1 MKIYFVFLPIFI
13 IFVPKYSVNMT
24 HSKTIAS
31 IMAAVACLLVLGSCQ
46 KASVRRQAGDKDE
59 EHGLVV
65 AQELS
70 NSRVQAIEED
80 ATGQLWIATFRGL
93 NRYDGHEYHQY
104 FCTEDSLG
112 LPDNNVQGL
121 LCDRQGQLWV
131 ATVNGVCRYTNK
143 DCFERIPMQTGNR
156 NARKLLMNS
165 KGRIFVYNGTEV
177 LIYDELHNI
186 FLPRINRTMVGQ
198 AWGDFFIDAADNILI
213 AGPENLLVY
222 DGNTFKLLS
231 EVRHAEGAG
240 FYYFEMLTNGLLLSS
255 GNGTLLVF
263 DTKSRQIVPL
273 DEDVRRRLLDHGS
286 VVQAACLLEN
296 NTILLSTSKN
306 GLFEMNLLT
315 KTLRGQGDAGFT
327 VPVPDAYVTK
337 IFQDSRK
344 NVWLGTYDKG
354 LFADYYYKE
363 KFGGNDSYLNRV
375 IQNSSVMAVAM
386 DKQQN
391 LWISTMS
398 KGVFV
403 YHCDSQKAEEVVIE
417 GLPAGELGNTINHIF
432 CDRDGELWL
441 SSSNIVMKCR
451 YDGHRLSILGQWPV
465 PMAMDIEQTDDGTVW
480 VASSTTYIFGFHPG
494 SSEPEAKQAFNVD
507 YTFIPSLL
515 KLSDGQLLIS
525 AFYQNITR
533 MNPQTGK
540 LTQMEIPSM
549 QKCIR
554 RSVYIPTDMHQ
565 DKHGNVWI
573 GTVSNGLLR
582 YNPKTNEMTR
592 IPGLSCSDV
601 ASIEE
606 GHQGNLWISTMKGLN
621 RLDVKTGRITSLYK
635 ADGLAGDEFT
645 DRASCQLPN
654 GSLVFGGTDGI
665 TMFDPANIDTLTTIP
680 LRFSDLKIHNRLVRP
695 QKGGPI
701 EMVLDSCR
709 EIRLEHSE
717 NSISISFT
725 ALDFGEYER
734 VHYYYKLDGFDN
746 EWIDAGSSHSASYA
760 NLPSGHYTFRVR
772 TTDSANDES
781 VSDERTIRVVVAS
794 PPAWSWWAWLIY
806 LVLGGLLAGYLYQ
819 NARRVVKAHRAAR
832 QAQMEK
838 EQEKR
843 VNAMN
848 MSFFANIAHEF
859 RTPLTMIAGPVG
871 QLAKSASLDGEERNL
886 LSIAQRSIQR
896 MFKLVNQLM
905 DFNKLENDTLRLSV
919 EQIDVVEAMN
929 NICDT
934 FEFNMREKGL
944 TLFRH
949 GMEDKLMAWTD
960 GDKLE
965 KIVSNLL
972 SNALKFTPRGGHID
986 VTLDTSPTLPR
997 GEKTSTTPSK
1007 GEKTSL
1013 STRPSPLLQEGSGEV
1028 IKISIADTGKGIPEE
1043 QKENI
1048 FKRYYQLDNQTKA
1061 IVNWGT
1067 GIGLYYSRRLAEL
1080 HHGSLTAGNRED
1092 GTGAVFTLIYPMTEQ
1107 AYTEQERKP
1116 LYEETGKLGDN
1127 TNSTMSYVLDSTRS
1141 ALPLGLSK
1149 NSLNTDDD
1157 NRPTILIVD
1166 DDTEIINY
1174 MRILFSQDYRLI
1186 TCLDAETALEEM
1198 RAEEPNIVLSDV
1210 AMPGKDGYELCQE
1223 IKQDIQLRH
1232 IPVILVTAKITAEN
1246 QVEGLNVGADA
1257 YVTKPFEPAVLSAL
1271 IQSQL
1276 KNRERV
1282 RKLLTKATTMEDES
1296 VEEALS
1302 EQDKHFMEELYKLM
1316 EEELSNSELDVTR
1329 ITKMLYISRTKL
1341 YYKIKGLTGETPS
1354 SFFRTYKLNRA
1365 AELLKSGKYTVA
1377 EIADKTGFSTQSHFS
1392 VVFKKQ
1398 FGVTPTE
1405 YKG

>member
-1 MKIYFVFLPIFI
+1 
-13 IFVPKYSVNMT
+13 MT
-24 HSKTIAS
+24 TKTIITA
-31 IMAAVACLLVLGSCQ
+31 IAVLMCMPALLACQQEDRPDSN
-46 KASVRRQAGDKDE
+46 RDKDE

-70 NSRVQAIEED
+70 NSRVQCIEED

-104 FCTEDSLG
+104 FCTEDTLG
-112 LPDNNVQGL
+112 IPDNNVQGL
-121 LCDRQGQLWV
+121 LCDKQGQLWV
-131 ATVNGVCRYTNK
+131 ATVNGVCRYTKQDN
-143 DCFERIPMQTGNR
+143 FERIPMQTSNR
-156 NARKLLMNS
+156 NARKLLMDS
-165 KGRIFVYNGTEV
+165 KGRVMVYNGGEV
-177 LIYDELHNI
+177 LIYDENHHI
-186 FLPRINRTMVGQ
+186 FLPRISRQLTNQ
-198 AWGDFFIDAADNILI
+198 SWGDCFINATDDILLVGPENILI
-213 AGPENLLVY
+213 YG
-222 DGNTFKLLS
+222 GNDFKQRIEMNHPKGS
-231 EVRHAEGAG
+231 G
-240 FYYFEMLTNGLLLSS
+240 FYYFAMLENGLLLSS
-255 GNGTLLVF
+255 GNGTLMLF
-263 DTKSRQIVPL
+263 DTKARQEVPL
-273 DEDVRRRLLDHGS
+273 STEMQTRLLANGS
-286 VVQAACLLEN
+286 AVQAACLLEN
-296 NTILLSTSKN
+296 NTILLNTSKN
-306 GLFEMNLLT
+306 GLFELNLLAH
-315 KTLRGQGDAGFT
+315 TLYGEGDAGIT
-327 VPVPDAYVTK
+327 IPVPDAYVTQ

-344 NVWLGTYDKG
+344 NIWLGTYDKG

-363 KFGGNDSYLNRV
+363 KFGGSDNYLNRV
-375 IQNSSVMAVAM
+375 IGNSSVFAVAM
-386 DKQQN
+386 DKQDN
-391 LWISTMS
+391 LWISTLL

-403 YHCDSQKAEEVVIE
+403 YHSATQKAEQIMIE
-417 GLPAGELGNTINHIF
+417 GLPAGETKNAVNHIF
-432 CDRDGELWL
+432 CDRDGLLWL
-441 SSSNIVMKCR
+441 STANFVMKCR
-451 YDGHRLSILGQWPV
+451 YDGTRLHILGQWPV
-465 PMAMDIEQTDDGTVW
+465 PMAMDFEQTDDGTIW
-480 VASSTTYIFGFHPG
+480 VSTASTYILGFHPD
-494 SSEPEAKQAFNVD
+494 SNEPEPKQAFNVD

-515 KLSDGQLLIS
+515 KLKNGQMLIS
-525 AFYQNITR
+525 AFYQNILQ
-533 MNPQTGK
+533 MDAKTGK
-540 LTQMEIPSM
+540 LTQLEIPDM
-549 QKCIR
+549 QRCIR
-554 RSVYIPTDMHQ
+554 RSVYIPTDMHE
-565 DKHGNVWI
+565 DSNGNVWI

-582 YNPKTNEMTR
+582 YSPKTKTMTR
-592 IPGLSCSDV
+592 IGGLSCSDV

-621 RLDVKTGRITSLYK
+621 RLDTKTGRITSLYK

-665 TMFDPANIDTLTTIP
+665 TMFNPADIDTLRDMP
-680 LRFSDLKIHNRLVRP
+680 LKFSDLKIHNQLVRP
-695 QKGGPI
+695 AEGGPI
-701 EMVLDSCR
+701 EAMLDSCQ
-709 EIRLEHSE
+709 EIRLRHDQ
-717 NSISISFT
+717 NSFSISFT

-734 VHYYYKLDGFDN
+734 VHYYYKLDGFDS
-746 EWIDAGSSHSASYA
+746 EWIDAGNSHTASYA

-772 TTDSANDES
+772 TTDSASDEAG
-781 VSDERTIRVVVAS
+781 SDERTVKVVVA
-794 PPAWSWWAWLIY
+794 PAPAFSWWAWLIY
-806 LVLGGLLAGYLYQ
+806 LVLGGLLATYLYH
-819 NARRVVKAHRAAR
+819 NARRLVRARRAAR

-871 QLAKSASLDGEERNL
+871 QLAKSGSLYGEERSL

-919 EQIDVVEAMN
+919 EQLDVVKAMN
-929 NICDT
+929 DILDT
-934 FEFNMREKGL
+934 FEFNAKEKGI
-944 TLFRH
+944 TIHRY
-949 GMEDKLMAWTD
+949 GMEDKLQVWTD

-972 SNALKFTPRGGHID
+972 SNALKFTPRDGHID
-986 VTLDTSPTLPR
+986 VSLDTADDTV
-997 GEKTSTTPSK
+997 KVT
-1007 GEKTSL
+1007 
-1013 STRPSPLLQEGSGEV
+1013 V
-1028 IKISIADTGKGIPEE
+1028 ADTGKGIPEE
-1043 QKENI
+1043 QQENI

-1080 HHGSLTAGNRED
+1080 HHGSLTAGNRKE

-1107 AYTEQERKP
+1107 AYTAEERRP
-1116 LYEETGKLGDN
+1116 LEGDGVADYRIIDMPVSPQ
-1127 TNSTMSYVLDSTRS
+1127 TNRQPQQSE
-1141 ALPLGLSK
+1141 
-1149 NSLNTDDD
+1149 DD
-1157 NRPTILIVD
+1157 RPTILVVD

-1174 MRILFSQDYRLI
+1174 MRLLFSQDYRLI
-1186 TCLDAETALEEM
+1186 TCLDADTALEEM

-1210 AMPGKDGYELCQE
+1210 MMPGKDGYELCQE
-1223 IKQDIQLRH
+1223 IKQDIQLSH

-1282 RKLLTKATTMEDES
+1282 RKLLTNATTTEEEG
-1296 VEEALS
+1296 VENALS

-1354 SFFRTYKLNRA
+1354 NFFRTYKLNRA
-1365 AELLKSGKYTVA
+1365 AELLKSGRYTIA

-1398 FGVTPTE
+1398 FGVTPSD

>member
-1 MKIYFVFLPIFI
+1 
-13 IFVPKYSVNMT
+13 MT
-24 HSKTIAS
+24 TKTIITA
-31 IMAAVACLLVLGSCQ
+31 IAVLMCMPALLACQQEDRPDSN
-46 KASVRRQAGDKDE
+46 RDKDE

-70 NSRVQAIEED
+70 NSRVQCIEED

-104 FCTEDSLG
+104 FCTEDTLG
-112 LPDNNVQGL
+112 IPDNNVQGL
-121 LCDRQGQLWV
+121 LCDKQGQLWV
-131 ATVNGVCRYTNK
+131 ATVNGVCRYTKQDN
-143 DCFERIPMQTGNR
+143 FERIPMQTSNR
-156 NARKLLMNS
+156 NARKLLMDS
-165 KGRIFVYNGTEV
+165 KGRVMVYNGGEV
-177 LIYDELHNI
+177 LIYDENHHI
-186 FLPRINRTMVGQ
+186 FLPRISRQLTNQ
-198 AWGDFFIDAADNILI
+198 SWGDCFINATDDILLVGPENILI
-213 AGPENLLVY
+213 YG
-222 DGNTFKLLS
+222 GNDFKQRIEMNHPKGS
-231 EVRHAEGAG
+231 G
-240 FYYFEMLTNGLLLSS
+240 FYYFAMLENGLLLSS
-255 GNGTLLVF
+255 GNGTLMLF
-263 DTKSRQIVPL
+263 DTKARQEVPL
-273 DEDVRRRLLDHGS
+273 STEMQTRLLANGS
-286 VVQAACLLEN
+286 AVQAACLLEN
-296 NTILLSTSKN
+296 NTILLNTSKN
-306 GLFEMNLLT
+306 GLFELNLLAH
-315 KTLRGQGDAGFT
+315 TLYGEGDAGIT
-327 VPVPDAYVTK
+327 IPVPDAYVTQ

-344 NVWLGTYDKG
+344 NIWLGTYDKG

-363 KFGGNDSYLNRV
+363 KFGGSDNYLNRV
-375 IQNSSVMAVAM
+375 IGNSSVFAVAM
-386 DKQQN
+386 DKQDN
-391 LWISTMS
+391 LWISTLL

-403 YHCDSQKAEEVVIE
+403 YHSATQKAEQIMIE
-417 GLPAGELGNTINHIF
+417 GLPAGETKNAVNHIF
-432 CDRDGELWL
+432 CDRDGLLWL
-441 SSSNIVMKCR
+441 STANFVMKCR
-451 YDGHRLSILGQWPV
+451 YDGTRLHILGQWPV
-465 PMAMDIEQTDDGTVW
+465 PMAMDFEQTDDGTIW
-480 VASSTTYIFGFHPG
+480 VSTASTYILGFHPD
-494 SSEPEAKQAFNVD
+494 SNEPEPKQAFNVD

-515 KLSDGQLLIS
+515 KLKNGQMLIS
-525 AFYQNITR
+525 AFYQNILQ
-533 MNPQTGK
+533 MDAKTGK
-540 LTQMEIPSM
+540 LTQLEIPDM
-549 QKCIR
+549 QRCIR
-554 RSVYIPTDMHQ
+554 RSVYIPTDMHE
-565 DKHGNVWI
+565 DSNGNVWI

-582 YNPKTNEMTR
+582 YSPKTKTMTR
-592 IPGLSCSDV
+592 IGGLSCSDV

-621 RLDVKTGRITSLYK
+621 RLDTKTGRITSLYK

-665 TMFDPANIDTLTTIP
+665 TMFNPADIDTLRDMP
-680 LRFSDLKIHNRLVRP
+680 LKFSDLKIHNQLVRP
-695 QKGGPI
+695 AEGGPI
-701 EMVLDSCR
+701 EAMLDSCQ
-709 EIRLEHSE
+709 EIRLRHDQ
-717 NSISISFT
+717 NSFSISFT

-734 VHYYYKLDGFDN
+734 VHYYYKLDGFDS
-746 EWIDAGSSHSASYA
+746 EWIDAGNSHTASYA

-772 TTDSANDES
+772 TTDSASDEAG
-781 VSDERTIRVVVAS
+781 SDERTVKVVVA
-794 PPAWSWWAWLIY
+794 PAPAFSWWAWLIY
-806 LVLGGLLAGYLYQ
+806 LVLGGLLATYLYH
-819 NARRVVKAHRAAR
+819 NARRLVRARRAAR

-871 QLAKSASLDGEERNL
+871 QLAKSGSLDGEERSL

-919 EQIDVVEAMN
+919 EQLDVVKAMN
-929 NICDT
+929 DILDT
-934 FEFNMREKGL
+934 FEFNAKEKGI
-944 TLFRH
+944 TIHRY
-949 GMEDKLMAWTD
+949 GMEDKLQVWTD

-972 SNALKFTPRGGHID
+972 SNALKFTPRDGHID
-986 VTLDTSPTLPR
+986 VSLDTADDTV
-997 GEKTSTTPSK
+997 KVT
-1007 GEKTSL
+1007 
-1013 STRPSPLLQEGSGEV
+1013 V
-1028 IKISIADTGKGIPEE
+1028 ADTGKGIPEE
-1043 QKENI
+1043 QQENI

-1080 HHGSLTAGNRED
+1080 HHGSLTAGNRKE

-1107 AYTEQERKP
+1107 AYTAEERRP
-1116 LYEETGKLGDN
+1116 LEGDGVADYRIIDMPVSPQ
-1127 TNSTMSYVLDSTRS
+1127 TNRQPQQSE
-1141 ALPLGLSK
+1141 
-1149 NSLNTDDD
+1149 DD
-1157 NRPTILIVD
+1157 RPTILVVD

-1174 MRILFSQDYRLI
+1174 MRLLFSQDYRLI
-1186 TCLDAETALEEM
+1186 TCLDADTALEEM

-1210 AMPGKDGYELCQE
+1210 MMPGKDGYELCQE
-1223 IKQDIQLRH
+1223 IKQDIQLSH

-1282 RKLLTKATTMEDES
+1282 RKLLTNATTTEEEG
-1296 VEEALS
+1296 VENALS

-1354 SFFRTYKLNRA
+1354 NFFRTYKLNRA
-1365 AELLKSGKYTVA
+1365 AELLKSGRYTIA

-1398 FGVTPTE
+1398 FGVTPSD

>member
-1 MKIYFVFLPIFI
+1 MAGLMVAGGL
-13 IFVPKYSVNMT
+13 
-24 HSKTIAS
+24 AS
-31 IMAAVACLLVLGSCQ
+31 CH
-46 KASVRRQAGDKDE
+46 KAETLQQRDKDE

-70 NSRVQAIEED
+70 NSRVQCIEED
-80 ATGQLWIATFRGL
+80 ASGQLWIGTFRGL

-104 FCTEDSLG
+104 FCADDSTG

-121 LCDRQGQLWV
+121 LCDKQGRLWV
-131 ATVNGVCRYTNK
+131 ATVNGVCQYTKK
-143 DCFERIPMQTGNR
+143 DCFKRVPMQTGNR
-156 NARKLLMNS
+156 NARKLLMDS
-165 KGRIFVYNGTEV
+165 KGRLMVYNGTEV
-177 LIYDELHNI
+177 LIYDELHEI
-186 FLPRINRTMVGQ
+186 FLPHISRQMTGQ
-198 AWGDFFIDAADNILI
+198 SWGDCFIDATDDILLV
-213 AGPENLLVY
+213 GPENLLVY
-222 DGNTFKLLS
+222 AGDTYKLRT
-231 EVRHAEGAG
+231 EMKHPEGAG
-240 FYYFEMLTNGLLLSS
+240 FYYFDMLENGLLISS
-255 GNGTLLVF
+255 GNGTLLLF
-263 DTKSRQIVPL
+263 DTKARQTVPL
-273 DEDVRRRLLDHGS
+273 NPEMEARLLAHGS

-306 GLFEMNLLT
+306 GMFEMNLLSQS
-315 KTLRGQGDAGFT
+315 LRGEGDAGFT
-327 VPVPDAYVTK
+327 VPVPDAYVTQ
-337 IFQDSRK
+337 IFEDSRK
-344 NVWLGTYDKG
+344 NIWLGTYDKG

-375 IQNSSVMAVAM
+375 IDHSSVMAVAV
-386 DKQQN
+386 DKQEN
-391 LWISTMS
+391 LWISTML

-403 YHCDSQKAEEVVIE
+403 YHTATQEAEQIVIE
-417 GLPAGELGNTINHIF
+417 GLPAGEQKNAINHIF
-432 CDRDGELWL
+432 CDRDGLLWL
-441 SSSNIVMKCR
+441 STSNIVMKCQ
-451 YDGHRLSILGQWPV
+451 YDGARLHILGQWPV
-465 PMAMDIEQTDDGTVW
+465 WMAMDFEQTDDGTVW
-480 VASSTTYIFGFHPG
+480 ASTSSTYVIGFHPG
-494 SSEPEAKQAFNVD
+494 SSESEAKQAFNVD
-507 YTFIPSLL
+507 YTFIPSLQ
-515 KLSDGQLLIS
+515 KLNDGQMLIA
-525 AFYQNITR
+525 AFYQNIVK

-540 LTQMEIPSM
+540 LTQLEIPDM

-554 RSVYIPTDMHQ
+554 RSVFIPTDMYQ
-565 DKHGNVWI
+565 DEEGDVWI

-582 YNPKTNEMTR
+582 YSPKTNTMTR
-592 IPGLSCSDV
+592 IAGLSCSDV
-601 ASIEE
+601 ASIEK

-621 RLDVKTGRITSLYK
+621 RLDIKTGRITSLYK
-635 ADGLAGDEFT
+635 ADGLAGDEFM

-665 TMFDPANIDTLTTIP
+665 TMFDPADIDTLRKIP
-680 LRFSDLKIHNRLVRP
+680 LRFCHLKIHNQLVRP
-695 QKGGPI
+695 TDDGPI
-701 EMVLDSCR
+701 DAMLDSCR
-709 EIRLEHSE
+709 QIRLNHDQ
-717 NSISISFT
+717 NSFSISFT

-734 VHYYYKLDGFDN
+734 VHYYYKLDGFDS
-746 EWIDAGSSHSASYA
+746 EWIDAGNNHAASYA
-760 NLPSGHYTFRVR
+760 NLPSGTYTFRVR
-772 TTDSANDES
+772 TTDSANDEVS
-781 VSDERTIRVVVAS
+781 SDERSISVKVERA
-794 PPAWSWWAWLIY
+794 PAYSWWAWLIY
-806 LVLGGLLAGYLYQ
+806 LTLGAMLAGYLYQ
-819 NARRVVKAHRAAR
+819 NAKRVVKARRAAR

-871 QLAKSASLDGEERNL
+871 QLAKSSSLANEERSL

-919 EQIDVVEAMN
+919 EQIDVAKTMN
-929 NICDT
+929 DILDT
-934 FEFNMREKGL
+934 FEFNAKEKGL
-944 TLFRH
+944 TLNRF
-949 GMEDKLMAWTD
+949 GMTDELLAWTD

-972 SNALKFTPRGGHID
+972 SNALKFTPSGGYID
-986 VTLDTSPTLPR
+986 VTLD
-997 GEKTSTTPSK
+997 
-1007 GEKTSL
+1007 
-1013 STRPSPLLQEGSGEV
+1013 EV
-1028 IKISIADTGKGIPEE
+1028 DDKVKVTVADTGKGIPEE
-1043 QKENI
+1043 QLENV

-1061 IVNWGT
+1061 IKNWGT

-1080 HHGSLTAGNRED
+1080 HHGSLVAGNREN
-1092 GTGAVFTLIYPMTEQ
+1092 GTGAVFTLTYPMNEQ
-1107 AYTEQERKP
+1107 AYTEAERRP
-1116 LYEETGKLGDN
+1116 LEGDGVADYRIIDMP
-1127 TNSTMSYVLDSTRS
+1127 TPLNSQHST
-1141 ALPLGLSK
+1141 
-1149 NSLNTDDD
+1149 LNTQHSTLTSDDD
-1157 NRPTILIVD
+1157 RPTILVVD

-1174 MRILFSQDYRLI
+1174 MRLLFSQDYRLI
-1186 TCLDAETALEEM
+1186 TCLDADTALEEM

-1210 AMPGKDGYELCQE
+1210 MMPGKDGYELCQE
-1223 IKQDIQLRH
+1223 IKQDIQLSH

-1282 RKLLTKATTMEDES
+1282 RKLLTNATTT
-1296 VEEALS
+1296 EEEGVDNVLS

-1365 AELLKSGKYTVA
+1365 AELLKSGKYTVS
-1377 EIADKTGFSTQSHFS
+1377 EIADKCGFSTQSHFS

-1398 FGVTPTE
+1398 FGVTPSE

>member
-1 MKIYFVFLPIFI
+1 
-13 IFVPKYSVNMT
+13 MT
-24 HSKTIAS
+24 QNKTIVTIIGS
-31 IMAAVACLLVLGSCQ
+31 LVCLLAFYSCR
-46 KASVRRQAGDKDE
+46 KAEIQQQRDKDE

-65 AQELS
+65 ARELS
-70 NSRVQAIEED
+70 NSRVQCIEED

-93 NRYDGHEYHQY
+93 NRYDGHAYHQY
-104 FCTEDSLG
+104 FSTDDTLG

-121 LCDRQGQLWV
+121 LCDKQGRLWV
-131 ATVNGVCRYTNK
+131 ATVNGVCRYTRK
-143 DCFERIPMQTGNR
+143 DCFKRIPMQTGNR
-156 NARKLLMNS
+156 NARKLLMDS

-177 LIYDELHNI
+177 LIYDELHDI
-186 FLPRINRTMVGQ
+186 FLPRITRTMTGQ
-198 AWGDFFIDAADNILI
+198 SWGDFFIDASDDILLTEPERLLIYAGDN
-213 AGPENLLVY
+213 
-222 DGNTFKLLS
+222 FKL
-231 EVRHAEGAG
+231 RHELKQPEGVG
-240 FYYFEMLTNGLLLSS
+240 FYYFAMLKNGLLLSS
-255 GNGTLLVF
+255 GNGTLTLF
-263 DTKSRQIVPL
+263 DTKARQRMPL
-273 DEDVRRRLLDHGS
+273 SEEMEKRLLAHGS

-306 GLFEMNLLT
+306 GLFEMNLLAH
-315 KTLRGQGDAGFT
+315 TLRGEGDAGFT
-327 VPVPDAYVTK
+327 IPVPDAYVTQ

-344 NVWLGTYDKG
+344 NIWLGTYDKG

-375 IQNSSVMAVAM
+375 IENSSVMAVAV
-386 DKQQN
+386 DKQEN

-403 YHCDSQKAEEVVIE
+403 YHCDSQKAEQVVIE
-417 GLPAGELGNTINHIF
+417 GLPAGETKNAVNHIF
-432 CDRDGELWL
+432 CDRDGLLWL
-441 SSSNIVMKCR
+441 STANIVMKCR
-451 YDGHRLSILGQWPV
+451 YDGQRLSILGQWPV
-465 PMAMDIEQTDDGTVW
+465 PMAMDFEQTDDGTVW
-480 VASSTTYIFGFHPG
+480 AASSTTYIFGFRPDG
-494 SSEPEAKQAFNVD
+494 GEPIAKQAFNVD

-515 KLSDGQLLIS
+515 KQNDGQMLIS

-533 MNPQTGK
+533 MDPQTGK
-540 LTQMEIPSM
+540 LTQMDIPDM

-573 GTVSNGLLR
+573 GTVSNGLLH

-592 IPGLSCSDV
+592 IAGLSCSDV

-621 RLDVKTGRITSLYK
+621 RLDAKTGRITSLYK
-635 ADGLAGDEFT
+635 ADGLAGDEFM

-654 GSLVFGGTDGI
+654 GSLVFGGTDGV
-665 TMFDPANIDTLTTIP
+665 TMFDPADIDTLLQLP
-680 LRFSDLKIHNRLVRP
+680 LMFSDLKIHNQLIRP
-695 QKGGPI
+695 SAEGPI
-701 EMVLDSCR
+701 DAVLDSCR
-709 EIRLEHSE
+709 EVRLSHNE
-717 NSISISFT
+717 NSFGISFT

-734 VHYYYKLDGFDN
+734 VHYYYMLDGFDN
-746 EWIDAGSSHSASYA
+746 EWIDAGNDHWANYA
-760 NLPSGHYTFRVR
+760 NLPSGHYTLRVR
-772 TTDSANDES
+772 TADSA
-781 VSDERTIRVVVAS
+781 SDEAASEERTLNIVVEPA
-794 PPAWSWWAWLIY
+794 PAWSWWAWLIY
-806 LVLGGLLAGYLYQ
+806 LVLGGLLASYLYQ
-819 NARRVVKAHRAAR
+819 NGRRLVKARRAAR

-838 EQEKR
+838 EQEQR

-871 QLAKSASLDGEERNL
+871 QFAKSASLDTEERNL
-886 LSIAQRSIQR
+886 LSVAQRSIQR

-919 EQIDVVEAMN
+919 ENLDVVKAMN
-929 NICDT
+929 DICDT
-934 FEFNMREKGL
+934 FEFNAKEKGI
-944 TLFRH
+944 TISRF
-949 GMEDKLMAWTD
+949 GMEEGVLMAWTD

-972 SNALKFTPRGGHID
+972 SNALKFTPKGGHID
-986 VTLDTSPTLPR
+986 VSLDVADDKVKVT
-997 GEKTSTTPSK
+997 
-1007 GEKTSL
+1007 
-1013 STRPSPLLQEGSGEV
+1013 
-1028 IKISIADTGKGIPEE
+1028 IADTGKGIPEE

-1080 HHGSLTAGNRED
+1080 HHGSLTAGNRKE
-1092 GTGAVFTLIYPMTEQ
+1092 GTGAVFTFIYPMTEQ
-1107 AYTEQERKP
+1107 AYTEQERRP
-1116 LYEETGKLGDN
+1116 LEGDN
-1127 TNSTMSYVLDSTRS
+1127 VADFRIVDTTLTNSSLGSAKNSQLS
-1141 ALPLGLSK
+1141 AL
-1149 NSLNTDDD
+1149 NED
-1157 NRPTILIVD
+1157 NRPTILVVD

-1186 TCLDAETALEEM
+1186 TCLDADTALEEM
-1198 RAEEPNIVLSDV
+1198 RAEEPNLVLSDV
-1210 AMPGKDGYELCQE
+1210 AMPGKDGYELCHE
-1223 IKQDIQLRH
+1223 IKQDIQLSH

-1282 RKLLTKATTMEDES
+1282 RKLLTKATNSQLSTLNS
-1296 VEEALS
+1296 QLEEALS

-1365 AELLKSGKYTVA
+1365 AELLKSGKYTVS
-1377 EIADKTGFSTQSHFS
+1377 EIADMTGFSTQSHFS

-1398 FGVTPTE
+1398 FGVTPSE
-1405 YKG
+1405 FKN

>member
-1 MKIYFVFLPIFI
+1 MTLQKSVLLI
-13 IFVPKYSVNMT
+13 IVGF
-24 HSKTIAS
+24 
-31 IMAAVACLLVLGSCQ
+31 ACAGMMLSCQ
-46 KASVRRQAGDKDE
+46 QEDRPDGNLDKDE

-70 NSRVQAIEED
+70 NSRVQAIAED

-121 LCDRQGQLWV
+121 LCDKQGRLWV
-131 ATVNGVCRYTNK
+131 ATVNGVCRYTRR

-156 NARKLLMNS
+156 NARKLLMDS
-165 KGRIFVYNGTEV
+165 KGRVFVYNGMEV
-177 LIYDELHNI
+177 LMYDELHNI
-186 FLPRINRTMVGQ
+186 FLPRINRPMVGQ
-198 AWGDFFIDAADNILI
+198 AWGDFFIDSADDILLS
-213 AGPENLLVY
+213 GPENLLIY
-222 DGNTFKLLS
+222 SSDDFKQRMELKHP
-231 EVRHAEGAG
+231 ENMG
-240 FYYFEMLTNGLLLSS
+240 FYYFDMLENGLMLSS
-255 GNGTLLVF
+255 GNGTLMVF
-263 DTKSRQIVPL
+263 DTKARQIVPL
-273 DEDVRRRLLDHGS
+273 SAEMESRLLAHGS
-286 VVQAACLLEN
+286 VVQAACLLDN
-296 NTILLSTSKN
+296 NNILLSTSKN

-315 KTLRGQGDAGFT
+315 HRLCGQGDADFT
-327 VPVPDAYVTK
+327 LPVPDAYVTQ

-344 NVWLGTYDKG
+344 NIWLGTYDKG
-354 LFADYYYKE
+354 LFVDYYYKE
-363 KFGGNDSYLNRV
+363 KFGGSDNYLNRV
-375 IQNSSVMAVAM
+375 IENSSVLAVAV
-386 DKQQN
+386 DKQEN
-391 LWISTMS
+391 LWVSTLL
-398 KGVFV
+398 KGVYV
-403 YHCDSQKAEEVVIE
+403 YHTTTQKAEQITIE
-417 GLPAGELGNTINHIF
+417 GLPTGETKNAVNHIF
-432 CDRDGELWL
+432 CDRDGLLWL
-441 SSSNIVMKCR
+441 STSNIVMKCQ
-451 YDGHRLSILGQWPV
+451 YNGLRLNILGQWPV
-465 PMAMDIEQTDDGTVW
+465 PMAMDFEQTDDGTVW
-480 VASSTTYIFGFHPG
+480 VASSTTYIFGFRPG
-494 SSEPEAKQAFNVD
+494 SDAPDAKQAFNVD

-515 KLSDGQLLIS
+515 KLSDGQMLIS
-525 AFYQNITR
+525 AFYQNI
-533 MNPQTGK
+533 MQMDPQTGK
-540 LTQMEIPSM
+540 LTQLDIPDM
-549 QKCIR
+549 QQCIR

-565 DKHGNVWI
+565 DKNGDVWI

-582 YNPKTNEMTR
+582 YSPKTNTMTR
-592 IPGLSCSDV
+592 IAGLSCSDV

-606 GHQGNLWISTMKGLN
+606 GYQDNLWISTMKGLN
-621 RLDVKTGRITSLYK
+621 RLDTKTGRITSLYK
-635 ADGLAGDEFT
+635 ADGIGSDEFC

-665 TMFDPANIDTLTTIP
+665 TMFNPADIDTLRSIP
-680 LRFSDLKIHNRLVRP
+680 LRFSDLKIHNQLVRP
-695 QKGGPI
+695 ADGGPI
-701 EMVLDSCR
+701 EVMLDSCK
-709 EIRLEHSE
+709 EIRLSHNE
-717 NSISISFT
+717 NSFSISFT

-746 EWIDAGSSHSASYA
+746 DWIDAGSNHTASYA
-760 NLPSGHYTFRVR
+760 NLGSGHYTFRVR
-772 TTDSANDES
+772 TSDSASDEGN
-781 VSDERTIRVVVAS
+781 SDERSINVVVE
-794 PPAWSWWAWLIY
+794 PAPAYSWWAWLIY
-806 LVLGGLLAGYLYQ
+806 IALASALVWYLYQ
-819 NARRVVKAHRAAR
+819 NAKRLVKARRAAR

-871 QLAKSASLDGEERNL
+871 QLVRKGNLSDEDHNL

-919 EQIDVVEAMN
+919 EQIDVVKPMN
-929 NICDT
+929 DILDT
-934 FEFNMREKGL
+934 FEFNAKEKGV
-944 TLFRH
+944 TLNRF
-949 GMEDKLMAWTD
+949 GLEDSLMAWTD

-972 SNALKFTPRGGHID
+972 SNALKFTPGGGYID
-986 VTLDTSPTLPR
+986 VSLDVVEDKVKVT
-997 GEKTSTTPSK
+997 
-1007 GEKTSL
+1007 
-1013 STRPSPLLQEGSGEV
+1013 V
-1028 IKISIADTGKGIPEE
+1028 ADTGKGIPEE
-1043 QKENI
+1043 QLENI

-1061 IVNWGT
+1061 IKNWGT

-1080 HHGSLTAGNRED
+1080 HHGSLMAGNREE
-1092 GTGAVFTLIYPMTEQ
+1092 GTGAVFTLVYPMNEE
-1107 AYTEQERKP
+1107 AYTEAERRP
-1116 LYEETGKLGDN
+1116 LEGDGVADFRIISENTGTVPSVG
-1127 TNSTMSYVLDSTRS
+1127 TIG
-1141 ALPLGLSK
+1141 GLSP
-1149 NSLNTDDD
+1149 SVLDD
-1157 NRPTILIVD
+1157 NRPTILVVD

-1174 MRILFSQDYRLI
+1174 MRLLFSQDYRLI
-1186 TCLDAETALEEM
+1186 TCLDADTALEEM

-1223 IKQDIQLRH
+1223 IKQDIQLSH

-1257 YVTKPFEPAVLSAL
+1257 YVTKPFEPTVLSAL

-1276 KNRERV
+1276 KNRDRV
-1282 RKLLTKATTMEDES
+1282 RKLLTKATTT
-1296 VEEALS
+1296 EEEGVDNVLS

-1354 SFFRTYKLNRA
+1354 NFFRTYKLNRA

-1398 FGVTPTE
+1398 FGVTPSE

>member
-1 MKIYFVFLPIFI
+1 M
-13 IFVPKYSVNMT
+13 
-24 HSKTIAS
+24 AS
-31 IMAAVACLLVLGSCQ
+31 AACLLALCGCQ
-46 KASVRRQAGDKDE
+46 KAETQQQRDKDE
-59 EHGLVV
+59 EHALVV

-104 FCTEDSLG
+104 FCTEDSIG

-121 LCDRQGQLWV
+121 LCDKKGRLWV
-131 ATVNGVCRYTNK
+131 ATVNGVCRYTNM
-143 DCFERIPMQTGNR
+143 DCFERVPMQTGNR
-156 NARKLLMNS
+156 NARKLLMDS
-165 KGRIFVYNGTEV
+165 KGRVFVYNGTDV
-177 LIYDELHNI
+177 LLYDELHNI
-186 FLPRINRTMVGQ
+186 FLPRISRTMTGQ
-198 AWGDFFIDAADNILI
+198 SWGDFFIDASDDILLT
-213 AGPENLLVY
+213 GPENLLIY
-222 DGNTFKLLS
+222 AGDTFKLRT
-231 EVRHAEGAG
+231 EVKHPERAG
-240 FYYFEMLTNGLLLSS
+240 FYYFELLKNGLLLSS

-263 DTKSRQIVPL
+263 DTKARQVVPL
-273 DEDVRRRLLDHGS
+273 SEEMERRLLAHGS
-286 VVQAACLLEN
+286 VLQAACLLEN

-306 GLFEMNLLT
+306 GMFEMNLLSQS
-315 KTLRGQGDAGFT
+315 LRGEGDAGFT
-327 VPVPDAYVTK
+327 VPVPDAYVTQ
-337 IFQDSRK
+337 IFEDSRK
-344 NVWLGTYDKG
+344 NIWLGTYDKG

-375 IQNSSVMAVAM
+375 IDHSSVMAVAV
-386 DKQQN
+386 DKQEN
-391 LWISTMS
+391 LWISTML

-403 YHCDSQKAEEVVIE
+403 YHTATQEAEQIVIE
-417 GLPAGELGNTINHIF
+417 GLPAGEQKNAINHIF
-432 CDRDGELWL
+432 CDRDGLLWL
-441 SSSNIVMKCR
+441 STSNIVMKCQ
-451 YDGHRLSILGQWPV
+451 YDGARLHILGQWPV
-465 PMAMDIEQTDDGTVW
+465 WMAMDFEQTDDGTVW
-480 VASSTTYIFGFHPG
+480 ASTSSTYVIGFHPG
-494 SSEPEAKQAFNVD
+494 SSESEAKQAFNVD
-507 YTFIPSLL
+507 YTFIPSLQ
-515 KLSDGQLLIS
+515 KLNDGQMLIA
-525 AFYQNITR
+525 AFYQNIVK

-540 LTQMEIPSM
+540 LTQLEIPDM

-554 RSVYIPTDMHQ
+554 RSVFIPTDMYQ
-565 DKHGNVWI
+565 DEEGDVWI

-582 YNPKTNEMTR
+582 YSPKTNTMTR
-592 IPGLSCSDV
+592 IAGLSCSDV
-601 ASIEE
+601 ASIEK

-621 RLDVKTGRITSLYK
+621 RLDIKTGRITSLYK
-635 ADGLAGDEFT
+635 ADGLAGDEFM

-665 TMFDPANIDTLTTIP
+665 TMFDPADIDTLRKIP
-680 LRFSDLKIHNRLVRP
+680 LRFCHLKIHNQLVRP
-695 QKGGPI
+695 TDDGPI
-701 EMVLDSCR
+701 DAMLDSCR
-709 EIRLEHSE
+709 QIRLNHDQ
-717 NSISISFT
+717 NSFSISFT

-734 VHYYYKLDGFDN
+734 VHYYYKLDGFDS
-746 EWIDAGSSHSASYA
+746 EWIDAGNNHAASYA
-760 NLPSGHYTFRVR
+760 NLPSGTYTFRVR
-772 TTDSANDES
+772 TTDSANDEVS
-781 VSDERTIRVVVAS
+781 SDERSISVKVERA
-794 PPAWSWWAWLIY
+794 PAYSWWAWLIY
-806 LVLGGLLAGYLYQ
+806 LTLGAMLAGYLYQ
-819 NARRVVKAHRAAR
+819 NAKRVVKARRAAR

-871 QLAKSASLDGEERNL
+871 QLAKSSSLANEERSL

-919 EQIDVVEAMN
+919 EQIDVAKTMN
-929 NICDT
+929 DILDT
-934 FEFNMREKGL
+934 FEFNAKEKGL
-944 TLFRH
+944 TLNRF
-949 GMEDKLMAWTD
+949 GMTDELLAWTD

-972 SNALKFTPRGGHID
+972 SNALKFTPSGGYID
-986 VTLDTSPTLPR
+986 VTLD
-997 GEKTSTTPSK
+997 
-1007 GEKTSL
+1007 
-1013 STRPSPLLQEGSGEV
+1013 EV
-1028 IKISIADTGKGIPEE
+1028 DDKVKVTVADTGKGIPEE
-1043 QKENI
+1043 QLENV

-1061 IVNWGT
+1061 IKNWGT

-1080 HHGSLTAGNRED
+1080 HHGSLVAGNREN
-1092 GTGAVFTLIYPMTEQ
+1092 GTGAVFTLTYPMNEQ
-1107 AYTEQERKP
+1107 AYTEAERRP
-1116 LYEETGKLGDN
+1116 LEGDGVADYRIIDMP
-1127 TNSTMSYVLDSTRS
+1127 TPLNSQHST
-1141 ALPLGLSK
+1141 
-1149 NSLNTDDD
+1149 LNTQHSTLTSDDD
-1157 NRPTILIVD
+1157 RPTILVVD

-1174 MRILFSQDYRLI
+1174 MRLLFSQDYRLI
-1186 TCLDAETALEEM
+1186 TCLDADTALEEM

-1210 AMPGKDGYELCQE
+1210 MMPGKDGYELCQE
-1223 IKQDIQLRH
+1223 IKQDIQLSH

-1282 RKLLTKATTMEDES
+1282 RKLLTNATTT
-1296 VEEALS
+1296 EEEGVDNVLS

-1365 AELLKSGKYTVA
+1365 AELLKSGKYTVS
-1377 EIADKTGFSTQSHFS
+1377 EIADKCGFSTQSHFS

-1398 FGVTPTE
+1398 FGVTPSE

>member
-1 MKIYFVFLPIFI
+1 
-13 IFVPKYSVNMT
+13 MT
-24 HSKTIAS
+24 TKTIITA
-31 IMAAVACLLVLGSCQ
+31 IAVLMCMPALLACQQEDRPDSN
-46 KASVRRQAGDKDE
+46 RDKDE

-70 NSRVQAIEED
+70 NSRVQCIEED

-104 FCTEDSLG
+104 FCTEDTLG
-112 LPDNNVQGL
+112 IPDNNVQGL
-121 LCDRQGQLWV
+121 LCDKQGQLWV
-131 ATVNGVCRYTNK
+131 ATVNGVCRYTKQDN
-143 DCFERIPMQTGNR
+143 FERIPMQTSNR
-156 NARKLLMNS
+156 NARKLLMDS
-165 KGRIFVYNGTEV
+165 KGRVMVYNGGEV
-177 LIYDELHNI
+177 LIYDENHHI
-186 FLPRINRTMVGQ
+186 FLPRISRQLTNQ
-198 AWGDFFIDAADNILI
+198 SWGDCFINATDDILLVGPENILI
-213 AGPENLLVY
+213 YG
-222 DGNTFKLLS
+222 GNDFKQRIEMNHPKGS
-231 EVRHAEGAG
+231 G
-240 FYYFEMLTNGLLLSS
+240 FYYFAMLENGLLLSS
-255 GNGTLLVF
+255 GNGTLMLF
-263 DTKSRQIVPL
+263 DTKARQEVPL
-273 DEDVRRRLLDHGS
+273 STEMQTRLLANGS
-286 VVQAACLLEN
+286 AVQAACLLEN
-296 NTILLSTSKN
+296 NTILLNTSKN
-306 GLFEMNLLT
+306 GLFELNLLAH
-315 KTLRGQGDAGFT
+315 TLYGEGDTGFT
-327 VPVPDAYVTK
+327 IPVPDAYVTQ

-344 NVWLGTYDKG
+344 NIWLGTYDKG

-363 KFGGNDSYLNRV
+363 KFGGSDNYLNRV
-375 IQNSSVMAVAM
+375 IENSSVFAVAM
-386 DKQQN
+386 DKQDN
-391 LWISTMS
+391 LWISTLL

-403 YHCDSQKAEEVVIE
+403 YHSATQKAEQIMIE
-417 GLPAGELGNTINHIF
+417 GLPAGETKNAVNHIF
-432 CDRDGELWL
+432 CDRDGLLWL
-441 SSSNIVMKCR
+441 STANFVMKCR
-451 YDGHRLSILGQWPV
+451 YDGTRLHILGQWPV
-465 PMAMDIEQTDDGTVW
+465 PMAMDFEQTDDGTIW
-480 VASSTTYIFGFHPG
+480 VSTASTYILGFHPD
-494 SSEPEAKQAFNVD
+494 SNEPEPKQAFNVD

-515 KLSDGQLLIS
+515 KLKNGQMLIS
-525 AFYQNITR
+525 AFYQNILQ
-533 MNPQTGK
+533 MDAKTGK
-540 LTQMEIPSM
+540 LTQLEIPDM
-549 QKCIR
+549 QRCIR
-554 RSVYIPTDMHQ
+554 RSVYIPTDMHE
-565 DKHGNVWI
+565 DSNSNVWI

-582 YNPKTNEMTR
+582 YSPKTKTMTR
-592 IPGLSCSDV
+592 IGGLSCSDV

-621 RLDVKTGRITSLYK
+621 RLDTKTGRITSLYK

-665 TMFDPANIDTLTTIP
+665 TMFNPADIDTLRDMP
-680 LRFSDLKIHNRLVRP
+680 LKFSDLKIHNQLVRP
-695 QKGGPI
+695 AEGGPI
-701 EMVLDSCR
+701 EAMLDSCQ
-709 EIRLEHSE
+709 EIRLRHDQ
-717 NSISISFT
+717 NSFSISFT

-734 VHYYYKLDGFDN
+734 VHYYYKLDGFDS
-746 EWIDAGSSHSASYA
+746 EWIDAGNSHTASYA

-772 TTDSANDES
+772 TTDSASDEAG
-781 VSDERTIRVVVAS
+781 SDERAVKVVVA
-794 PPAWSWWAWLIY
+794 PAPAFSWWAWLIY
-806 LVLGGLLAGYLYQ
+806 LVLGGLLATYLYH
-819 NARRVVKAHRAAR
+819 NAHRLVRARRAAR

-871 QLAKSASLDGEERNL
+871 QLAKSGSLDGEERSL
-886 LSIAQRSIQR
+886 LNIAQRSIQR

-919 EQIDVVEAMN
+919 EQLDVVKAMN
-929 NICDT
+929 DILDT
-934 FEFNMREKGL
+934 FEFNAKEKGI
-944 TLFRH
+944 TIHRY
-949 GMEDKLMAWTD
+949 GMEDKLQAWTD

-972 SNALKFTPRGGHID
+972 SNALKFTPRDGHID
-986 VTLDTSPTLPR
+986 VSLDTADDTV
-997 GEKTSTTPSK
+997 KVT
-1007 GEKTSL
+1007 
-1013 STRPSPLLQEGSGEV
+1013 V
-1028 IKISIADTGKGIPEE
+1028 ADTGKGIPEE
-1043 QKENI
+1043 QQENI

-1080 HHGSLTAGNRED
+1080 HHGSLTAGNRKE

-1107 AYTEQERKP
+1107 AYTAEERRP
-1116 LYEETGKLGDN
+1116 LEGDGVADYRIIDMPVSPQ
-1127 TNSTMSYVLDSTRS
+1127 TNRQPQQSE
-1141 ALPLGLSK
+1141 
-1149 NSLNTDDD
+1149 DD
-1157 NRPTILIVD
+1157 RPTILVVD

-1174 MRILFSQDYRLI
+1174 MRLLFSQDYRLI
-1186 TCLDAETALEEM
+1186 TCLDADTALEEM

-1210 AMPGKDGYELCQE
+1210 MMPGKDGYELCQE
-1223 IKQDIQLRH
+1223 IKQDIQLSH

-1282 RKLLTKATTMEDES
+1282 RKLLTNATTTEEEG
-1296 VEEALS
+1296 VENALS

-1354 SFFRTYKLNRA
+1354 NFFRTYKLNRA
-1365 AELLKSGKYTVA
+1365 AELLKSGRYTIA

-1398 FGVTPTE
+1398 FGVTPSD

>member
-1 MKIYFVFLPIFI
+1 
-13 IFVPKYSVNMT
+13 MT
-24 HSKTIAS
+24 QNKTIVTIIGS
-31 IMAAVACLLVLGSCQ
+31 LACLLALYSCS
-46 KASVRRQAGDKDE
+46 KAEIQQQRDKDE

-65 AQELS
+65 ARELS
-70 NSRVQAIEED
+70 NSRVQCIEED

-93 NRYDGHEYHQY
+93 NRYDGHAYHQY
-104 FCTEDSLG
+104 FSTDDTLG

-121 LCDRQGQLWV
+121 LCDSQGRLWV
-131 ATVNGVCRYTNK
+131 ATVNGVCLYTRK
-143 DCFERIPMQTGNR
+143 DCFKRIPMQTGNR
-156 NARKLLMNS
+156 NARKLLMDS
-165 KGRIFVYNGTEV
+165 KGRIFVYNGMEV
-177 LIYDELHNI
+177 LVYDELHNI
-186 FLPRINRTMVGQ
+186 FLPRITRTMTGQ
-198 AWGDFFIDAADNILI
+198 SWGDFFIDAADDILLTE
-213 AGPENLLVY
+213 PERLLIY
-222 DGNTFKLLS
+222 SGDDFKLRHEIKQS
-231 EVRHAEGAG
+231 EGVG
-240 FYYFEMLTNGLLLSS
+240 FYYFAMLKNGLLLSS
-255 GNGTLLVF
+255 GNGTLSLF
-263 DTKSRQIVPL
+263 DTKARQMVPL
-273 DEDVRRRLLDHGS
+273 SEEMERRLLAHGS

-296 NTILLSTSKN
+296 NTILLNTSKN
-306 GLFEMNLLT
+306 GLFEMNLLSH
-315 KTLRGQGDAGFT
+315 TLRGEGDAGFT
-327 VPVPDAYVTK
+327 IPVPDAYVTQ

-344 NVWLGTYDKG
+344 NIWLGTYDKG

-363 KFGGNDSYLNRV
+363 KFGGSDSYLNRV
-375 IQNSSVMAVAM
+375 IENSSVMAVAM
-386 DKQQN
+386 DRQDN
-391 LWISTMS
+391 LWISTML

-403 YHCDSQKAEEVVIE
+403 YHCNSQKAEQVVIE
-417 GLPAGELGNTINHIF
+417 GLPAGETKNAVNHIF
-432 CDRDGELWL
+432 CDREGQLWL
-441 SSSNIVMKCR
+441 STANIVMKCR
-451 YDGHRLSILGQWPV
+451 YDGQRLSILGQWPV
-465 PMAMDIEQTDDGTVW
+465 PMAMDFEQTDDGTVW
-480 VASSTTYIFGFHPG
+480 VASSTTYIFGFRPG

-515 KLSDGQLLIS
+515 KMNNGQMLIS
-525 AFYQNITR
+525 AFYQNITQ
-533 MNPQTGK
+533 MDPQTGK
-540 LTQMEIPSM
+540 LTQLEIPDL

-582 YNPKTNEMTR
+582 YNPQTSEMTR
-592 IPGLSCSDV
+592 IAGLSCSDV

-606 GHQGNLWISTMKGLN
+606 DRQGNLWISTMKGLN
-621 RLDVKTGRITSLYK
+621 RLDVNSGRITSLYK
-635 ADGLAGDEFT
+635 ADGLAGDEFM

-665 TMFDPANIDTLTTIP
+665 TMFDPADIDTLLQLP
-680 LRFSDLKIHNRLVRP
+680 LMFSDLKIHNQLIRP
-695 QKGGPI
+695 SAEGPI
-701 EMVLDSCR
+701 EAVLDSCR
-709 EIRLEHSE
+709 EVRLSHNE
-717 NSISISFT
+717 NSFGISFT

-746 EWIDAGSSHSASYA
+746 EWIDAGNEHWANYA
-760 NLPSGHYTFRVR
+760 NLPSGHYTLRVR
-772 TTDSANDES
+772 TADNTSDES
-781 VSDERTIRVVVAS
+781 AGDERSISIVVESA
-794 PPAWSWWAWLIY
+794 PAYSWWAWLIY
-806 LVLGGLLAGYLYQ
+806 LVLGGLLASYLYH
-819 NARRVVKAHRAAR
+819 NARRLVKARRAAR

-838 EQEKR
+838 EQEQR

-871 QLAKSASLDGEERNL
+871 QLAKSASLDSEERSL
-886 LSIAQRSIQR
+886 LSVAQRSIQR

-934 FEFNMREKGL
+934 FEFNMKEKGL
-944 TLFRH
+944 VLNRF
-949 GMEDKLMAWTD
+949 GMEDELLAWTD

-972 SNALKFTPRGGHID
+972 SNALKFTPQGGHID
-986 VTLDTSPTLPR
+986 VSLDVDE
-997 GEKTSTTPSK
+997 EKVKVT
-1007 GEKTSL
+1007 
-1013 STRPSPLLQEGSGEV
+1013 V
-1028 IKISIADTGKGIPEE
+1028 ADTGKGIPEE

-1061 IVNWGT
+1061 IKNWGT

-1080 HHGSLTAGNRED
+1080 HHGSLTAGNRKE
-1092 GTGAVFTLIYPMTEQ
+1092 GTGAVFTFIYPMTEQ
-1107 AYTEQERKP
+1107 AYTEQERRPLEGDGVADFRIVDKP
-1116 LYEETGKLGDN
+1116 TPV
-1127 TNSTMSYVLDSTRS
+1127 STQHQVLSTQQS
-1141 ALPLGLSK
+1141 E
-1149 NSLNTDDD
+1149 D
-1157 NRPTILIVD
+1157 NRPTILVVD

-1174 MRILFSQDYRLI
+1174 MRLLFSQDYRLI
-1186 TCLDAETALEEM
+1186 TCLDADTALEEM

-1210 AMPGKDGYELCQE
+1210 AMPGKDGYELCHE
-1223 IKQDIQLRH
+1223 IKQDIQLSH

-1246 QVEGLNVGADA
+1246 QVEGLSVGADA

-1282 RKLLTKATTMEDES
+1282 RKLLTNATTMEDES

-1365 AELLKSGKYTVA
+1365 AELLKSGKYTVS
-1377 EIADKTGFSTQSHFS
+1377 EIADKCGFSTQSHFA

-1405 YKG
+1405 YKE